1 MTVQQSLR
9 GHLGLGLAAVAVLM
23 FVIFGW
29 GTLSEISGAVIA
41 PGKLVVDSNVK
52 KVQHPTGGVVG
63 TLNVK
68 DGDRVKKGDIV
79 VRLDETQARTSL
91 AIVTK
96 ALDEM
101 DSRQAR
107 LVAERDGADK
117 VTFPDELLARRNEP
131 EVAQATAS
139 EQRLFELRRSAR
151 EGQKAQLLEQVDQL
165 RQQILG
171 NDEQVAAKSKEIDWN
186 RQELDGIRGLWKQN
200 LVPFNRVT
208 TLERDSARLH
218 GERGAL
224 TASIAQA
231 KGRMAEIQLKILQ
244 IDEDLR
250 TEVGK
255 ELAEIRGKRSELTER
270 RVAAE
275 DQLKRIDLVAPQDGR
290 VFQQAV
296 HTVGGVI
303 QAGEVLM
310 LVVPDADELIIEAKV
325 APQDVDQ
332 IHVGQLAVVQ
342 FAAFNRRTTPEMNGE
357 VIGIGADITQ
367 DDRRNEAYYAVRIR
381 ISDKEMARLE
391 GLQPMAG
398 MPVEVFI
405 KTSPRTVVS
414 YLTKPLREQ
423 IDRAF
428 RGALTASSGQANEVV
443 AGEWPASL
451 LGVRTVVAAVRTGIA
466 LDGVEARIVH
476 RQNEACVR
484 EARAV
489 ADDKDVAGLELRA
502 TLLRCVELGRI
513 HQPARGPGIV
523 DERRYEDLSLERHV
537 DLQLAAGL
545 VDDEAD
551 EARAP

>member
-208 TLERDSARLH
+208 TLERDFGTPAR
-218 GERGAL
+218 RA
-224 TASIAQA
+224 
-231 KGRMAEIQLKILQ
+231 
-244 IDEDLR
+244 
-250 TEVGK
+250 
-255 ELAEIRGKRSELTER
+255 R
-270 RVAAE
+270 RADRLDRPGQGPHRRDPAE
-275 DQLKRIDLVAPQDGR
+275 DPA
-290 VFQQAV
+290 
-296 HTVGGVI
+296 
-303 QAGEVLM
+303 
-310 LVVPDADELIIEAKV
+310 
-325 APQDVDQ
+325 
-332 IHVGQLAVVQ
+332 
-342 FAAFNRRTTPEMNGE
+342 
-357 VIGIGADITQ
+357 
-367 DDRRNEAYYAVRIR
+367 DRRGSAHRGR
-381 ISDKEMARLE
+381 Q
-391 GLQPMAG
+391 GAG
-398 MPVEVFI
+398 
-405 KTSPRTVVS
+405 
-414 YLTKPLREQ
+414 
-423 IDRAF
+423 
-428 RGALTASSGQANEVV
+428 
-443 AGEWPASL
+443 
-451 LGVRTVVAAVRTGIA
+451 
-466 LDGVEARIVH
+466 
-476 RQNEACVR
+476 
-484 EARAV
+484 
-489 ADDKDVAGLELRA
+489 
-502 TLLRCVELGRI
+502 
-513 HQPARGPGIV
+513 
-523 DERRYEDLSLERHV
+523 
-537 DLQLAAGL
+537 
-545 VDDEAD
+545 
-551 EARAP
+551 

>member
-1 MTVQQSLR
+1 VTVQSSLR
-9 GHLGLGLAAVAVLM
+9 SHLVVGIAAVAILL
-23 FVIFGW
+23 FTIFGW
-29 GTLSEISGAVIA
+29 GMLSEISGAVIA

-63 TLNVK
+63 DLRVK
-68 DGDRVKKGDIV
+68 DGDRVKKGEIV

-101 DSRQAR
+101 ETRQAR
-107 LVAERDGADK
+107 LMAERDGAGK
-117 VTFPDELLARRNEP
+117 VAFPAELVARENEAD
-131 EVAQATAS
+131 VAQAMKS

-151 EGQKAQLLEQVDQL
+151 EGQKAQLLEQIDQL
-165 RQQILG
+165 KQQIAG
-171 NDEQVAAKSKEIDWN
+171 NEEQVSAKSKEIEWN
-186 RQELDGIRGLWKQN
+186 RQELGGIRGLWKQN

-231 KGRMAEIQLKILQ
+231 KGRIAEIQLKILQ

-255 ELAEIRGKRSELTER
+255 ELAEIRAKRAELTER

-275 DQLKRIDLVAPQDGR
+275 DQLKRIDLIAPQDGKI
-290 VFQQAV
+290 FQQAV
-296 HTVGGVI
+296 HTIGGVI

-325 APQDVDQ
+325 LPQDVDQ
-332 IHVGQLAVVQ
+332 IHVGQPAIVQ
-342 FAAFNRRTTPEMNGE
+342 FAAFNRRTTPELNGE

-367 DDRRNEAYYAVRIR
+367 DDKRNEAYYAVRIR

-405 KTSPRTVVS
+405 KTAPRTVVS

-423 IDRAF
+423 LDRAF
-428 RGALTASSGQANEVV
+428 RG
-443 AGEWPASL
+443 
-451 LGVRTVVAAVRTGIA
+451 R
-466 LDGVEARIVH
+466 
-476 RQNEACVR
+476 
-484 EARAV
+484 
-489 ADDKDVAGLELRA
+489 
-502 TLLRCVELGRI
+502 
-513 HQPARGPGIV
+513 
-523 DERRYEDLSLERHV
+523 
-537 DLQLAAGL
+537 
-545 VDDEAD
+545 
-551 EARAP
+551 

>member
-1 MTVQQSLR
+1 VSVQQSLHR
-9 GHLGLGLAAVAVLM
+9 HLSIGGVSVAVLM
-23 FVIFGW
+23 GIVFGW

-63 TLNVK
+63 DLRVK
-68 DGDRVKKGDIV
+68 DGDRVKKGDIL
-79 VRLDETQARTSL
+79 VRLDDTQARTNL

-101 DSRQAR
+101 EARRAR
-107 LVAERDGADK
+107 LEAERDGADK
-117 VTFPDELLARRNEP
+117 VTYPADLLARRNEP
-131 EVAQATAS
+131 EVAQTTTS

-151 EGQKAQLLEQVDQL
+151 EGQKAQLLEQIDQL
-165 RQQILG
+165 RQQIAG
-171 NDEQVAAKSKEIDWN
+171 NDEQISAKSTEIEWN
-186 RQELDGIRGLWKQN
+186 QQELDGIRGLWKQN

-231 KGRMAEIQLKILQ
+231 KGRIAEIQLKVLQ
-244 IDEDLR
+244 VDEDLR

-255 ELAEIRGKRSELTER
+255 ELAEIRGKRAELTER

-275 DQLKRIDLVAPQDGR
+275 DQLKRIDLLAPQDGKI
-290 VFQQAV
+290 FQQAV
-296 HTVGGVI
+296 HTIGGVI

-332 IHVGQLAVVQ
+332 IHAGQPAVVQ
-342 FAAFNRRTTPEMNGE
+342 FAAFNRRTTPELNGE
-357 VIGIGADITQ
+357 VVGIGADITQ
-367 DDRRNEAYYAVRIR
+367 DDKRNEAYYAVRIR

-423 IDRAF
+423 VDRAF
-428 RGALTASSGQANEVV
+428 RG
-443 AGEWPASL
+443 
-451 LGVRTVVAAVRTGIA
+451 R
-466 LDGVEARIVH
+466 
-476 RQNEACVR
+476 
-484 EARAV
+484 
-489 ADDKDVAGLELRA
+489 
-502 TLLRCVELGRI
+502 
-513 HQPARGPGIV
+513 
-523 DERRYEDLSLERHV
+523 
-537 DLQLAAGL
+537 
-545 VDDEAD
+545 
-551 EARAP
+551 

>member
-1 MTVQQSLR
+1 MNVQQSLR
-9 GHLGLGLAAVAVLM
+9 RHLVFGVASVGVLM
-23 FVIFGW
+23 FIVFGW

-63 TLNVK
+63 DLRVK

-101 DSRQAR
+101 EARQAR
-107 LVAERDGADK
+107 LEAERDGADK
-117 VTFPDELLARRNEP
+117 VTFPADLAARDKES
-131 EVAQATAS
+131 EVVQAMKS
-139 EQRLFELRRSAR
+139 EQRLYELRRSAR
-151 EGQKAQLLEQVDQL
+151 EGQKAQLLEQIDQL
-165 RQQILG
+165 KQQIVG
-171 NDEQVAAKSKEIDWN
+171 NDEQVAAKTTEIEWN
-186 RQELDGIRGLWKQN
+186 QQELGGIRGLWKQN

-231 KGRMAEIQLKILQ
+231 KGRIAEIQLKILQ
-244 IDEDLR
+244 VDEDLR

-255 ELAEIRGKRSELTER
+255 ELAEIRGKRAELTER
-270 RVAAE
+270 RVAAD
-275 DQLKRIDLVAPQDGR
+275 DQLRRIDLVAPQDGR

-296 HTVGGVI
+296 HTIGGVI

-332 IHVGQLAVVQ
+332 IHIGQPAIVQ
-342 FAAFNRRTTPEMNGE
+342 FAAFNRRTTPELNGE

-367 DDRRNEAYYAVRIR
+367 DDKRNEAFYAVRIR
-381 ISDKEMARLE
+381 ISDKELARLE

-428 RGALTASSGQANEVV
+428 RG
-443 AGEWPASL
+443 
-451 LGVRTVVAAVRTGIA
+451 R
-466 LDGVEARIVH
+466 
-476 RQNEACVR
+476 
-484 EARAV
+484 
-489 ADDKDVAGLELRA
+489 
-502 TLLRCVELGRI
+502 
-513 HQPARGPGIV
+513 
-523 DERRYEDLSLERHV
+523 
-537 DLQLAAGL
+537 
-545 VDDEAD
+545 
-551 EARAP
+551 

>member
-1 MTVQQSLR
+1 MTVQHSLR
-9 GHLGLGLAAVAVLM
+9 RYLLLGFTAMLMLAGLTL
-23 FVIFGW
+23 GW
-29 GTLSEISGAVIA
+29 GAWTEISGAVIA

-63 TLNVK
+63 DLRVK

-79 VRLDETQARTSL
+79 VRLDETQARASF

-101 DSRQAR
+101 EARQAR
-107 LVAERDGADK
+107 LEAERDGADK
-117 VTFPDELLARRNEP
+117 VTFPADLLARRNEP
-131 EVAQATAS
+131 EVAQATTS

-151 EGQKAQLLEQVDQL
+151 EGQKAQLLEQIDQL
-165 RQQILG
+165 RQQIVG
-171 NDEQVAAKSKEIDWN
+171 NDEQVAAKTTEIDWN
-186 RQELDGIRGLWKQN
+186 QQELGGIRGLWKQN

-224 TASIAQA
+224 TASIAQT
-231 KGRMAEIQLKILQ
+231 KGRIAEIQLKILQ

-296 HTVGGVI
+296 HTIGGVI

-332 IHVGQLAVVQ
+332 IHVGQPAVVQ
-342 FAAFNRRTTPEMNGE
+342 FAAFNRRTTPELNGE

-367 DDRRNEAYYAVRIR
+367 DDKRNEAFYAVRIR
-381 ISDKEMARLE
+381 ISDKEMARLD

-423 IDRAF
+423 FDRAF
-428 RGALTASSGQANEVV
+428 RG
-443 AGEWPASL
+443 
-451 LGVRTVVAAVRTGIA
+451 R
-466 LDGVEARIVH
+466 
-476 RQNEACVR
+476 
-484 EARAV
+484 
-489 ADDKDVAGLELRA
+489 
-502 TLLRCVELGRI
+502 
-513 HQPARGPGIV
+513 
-523 DERRYEDLSLERHV
+523 
-537 DLQLAAGL
+537 
-545 VDDEAD
+545 
-551 EARAP
+551 

>member
-1 MTVQQSLR
+1 VTAQQSLR
-9 GHLGLGLAAVAVLM
+9 RHLALGIAAVTGVVVL
-23 FVIFGW
+23 IFGW
-29 GTLSEISGAVIA
+29 GALSEISGAVIA

-63 TLNVK
+63 DLKVK
-68 DGDRVKKGDIV
+68 DGDRVKKGDVV
-79 VRLDETQARTSL
+79 VRLDETQARASL

-101 DSRQAR
+101 EARQAR
-107 LVAERDGADK
+107 LEAERDGSDK
-117 VTFPDELLARRNEP
+117 VTFPAGLAARTGESD
-131 EVAQATAS
+131 VAQAMKS

-151 EGQKAQLLEQVDQL
+151 EGQKAQLLEQIDQL
-165 RQQILG
+165 RQQIAG
-171 NDEQVAAKSKEIDWN
+171 NEEQVSAKSKEIDWN
-186 RQELDGIRGLWKQN
+186 KQELTGIRGLWKDK

-208 TLERDSARLH
+208 TLERDAARLH

-231 KGRMAEIQLKILQ
+231 RGRISEIQLKILQ

-255 ELAEIRGKRSELTER
+255 ELAEIRGKRAELTER

-290 VFQQAV
+290 IFQQAV

-303 QAGEVLM
+303 QAGEVVM

-332 IHVGQLAVVQ
+332 IHIGQEAVVQ
-342 FAAFNRRTTPEMNGE
+342 FAAFNRRTTPELNGE

-367 DDRRNEAYYAVRIR
+367 DDKRNEAFYAVRIR
-381 ISDKEMARLE
+381 ISDKEMARLA
-391 GLQPMAG
+391 GLQPIAG

-405 KTSPRTVVS
+405 KTAPRTVVS

-423 IDRAF
+423 LDRAF
-428 RGALTASSGQANEVV
+428 RG
-443 AGEWPASL
+443 
-451 LGVRTVVAAVRTGIA
+451 R
-466 LDGVEARIVH
+466 
-476 RQNEACVR
+476 
-484 EARAV
+484 
-489 ADDKDVAGLELRA
+489 
-502 TLLRCVELGRI
+502 
-513 HQPARGPGIV
+513 
-523 DERRYEDLSLERHV
+523 
-537 DLQLAAGL
+537 
-545 VDDEAD
+545 
-551 EARAP
+551 

>member
-1 MTVQQSLR
+1 VTIQQSLR
-9 GHLGLGLAAVAVLM
+9 RHMLLGLGAVAVLA
-23 FVIFGW
+23 FIIFGW
-29 GTLSEISGAVIA
+29 GTLTEISGAVIA
-41 PGKLVVDSNVK
+41 PGKLAVDSNSK
-52 KVQHPTGGVVG
+52 KVQHPTGGVVSD
-63 TLNVK
+63 LRVK
-68 DGDRVKKGDIV
+68 EGDRVKKGDIV

-101 DSRQAR
+101 EARQAR
-107 LVAERDGADK
+107 LEAERDGADK
-117 VTFPDELLARRNEP
+117 VTFPADFLARKNEP
-131 EVAQATAS
+131 EVAQAMTS

-151 EGQKAQLLEQVDQL
+151 EGQRAQLSEQIDQL
-165 RQQILG
+165 KQQIAG
-171 NDEQVAAKSKEIDWN
+171 NDEQIAAKSSEIDWN
-186 RQELDGIRGLWKQN
+186 QQELAGIRGLWKQN

-224 TASIAQA
+224 VASIAQA
-231 KGRMAEIQLKILQ
+231 KGRIAEIQLKILQ

-255 ELAEIRGKRSELTER
+255 ELAEIRGKRAEMSER

-275 DQLKRIDLVAPQDGR
+275 DQLKRIDLVAPQDGT
-290 VFQQAV
+290 VFQRNI

-310 LVVPDADELIIEAKV
+310 LIVPDSDELIIEAKV

-332 IHVGQLAVVQ
+332 IHIGQPAVVQ
-342 FAAFNRRTTPEMNGE
+342 FGAFNRRTTPELNGE

-367 DDRRNEAYYAVRIR
+367 DEKKNESYYSVRIR

-391 GLQPMAG
+391 GLHPMAG

-423 IDRAF
+423 FDRAF
-428 RGALTASSGQANEVV
+428 RG
-443 AGEWPASL
+443 
-451 LGVRTVVAAVRTGIA
+451 R
-466 LDGVEARIVH
+466 
-476 RQNEACVR
+476 
-484 EARAV
+484 
-489 ADDKDVAGLELRA
+489 
-502 TLLRCVELGRI
+502 
-513 HQPARGPGIV
+513 
-523 DERRYEDLSLERHV
+523 
-537 DLQLAAGL
+537 
-545 VDDEAD
+545 
-551 EARAP
+551 